1 MGEVFDNETS
11 VADPMY
17 DHTSERFP
25 LPKPPHNFTR
35 CIVHPG
41 ITTF

>member
-1 MGEVFDNETS
+1 MGEVFANETS
-11 VADPMY
+11 VPDLMY
-17 DHTSERFP
+17 DHTFERFP

-41 ITTF
+41 INTF